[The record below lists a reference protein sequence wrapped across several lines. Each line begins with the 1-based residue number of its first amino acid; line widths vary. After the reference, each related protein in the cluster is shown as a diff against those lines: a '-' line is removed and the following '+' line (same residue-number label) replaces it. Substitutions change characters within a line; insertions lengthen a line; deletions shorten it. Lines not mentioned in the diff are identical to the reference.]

1 MPHDES
7 HKTIRYT
14 VDGKP
19 QTTTKDELT
28 PDQIL
33 TDAGIDPKTNYLV
46 EIKGR
51 EKISFQGKTEP
62 IKLHDGM
69 KFISV
74 SINPTPV
81 SR

>member
-1 MPHDES
+1 MDKEHHHIIE
-7 HKTIRYT
+7 YT

-19 QTTTKDELT
+19 QKTTETELT

-33 TDAGIDPKTNYLV
+33 AKAEIDPKTHYLV

-74 SINPTPV
+74 STHPTPV